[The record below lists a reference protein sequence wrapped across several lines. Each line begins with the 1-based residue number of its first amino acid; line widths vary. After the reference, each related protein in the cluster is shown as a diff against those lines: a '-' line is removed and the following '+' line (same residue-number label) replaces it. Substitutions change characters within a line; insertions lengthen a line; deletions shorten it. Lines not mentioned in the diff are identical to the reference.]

1 MSDEA
6 RRLELTPGLRLALAR
21 LAEGEPGALDAV
33 QRELETA
40 RPRLLVEVLSTKRV
54 PAGAGVSYGH
64 THVTGAPTVLALAAI
79 GYGDGLP
86 RKAGNRAA
94 VTVRSGGHAHP
105 APIVGRVAMNAFVI
119 DLGERHVAPGE
130 TVTVFG
136 DPERGEIPLP
146 EWAASVGE
154 SPVAILANLS
164 AHVSPRGAA

>member
-1 MSDEA
+1 MGVSDEA
-6 RRLELTPGLRLALAR
+6 RQLELTPGLRLALAR

-64 THVTGAPTVLALAAI
+64 THVTGVPTVLALAAM

-105 APIVGRVAMNAFVI
+105 
-119 DLGERHVAPGE
+119 
-130 TVTVFG
+130 
-136 DPERGEIPLP
+136 
-146 EWAASVGE
+146 
-154 SPVAILANLS
+154 
-164 AHVSPRGAA
+164 